1 MKKDFAQWMRG
12 RTMAAVAVA
21 ALTLPMLGCGAGT
34 SNNASGANL
43 PPIDASRGGG
53 GGYVAQTP
61 AQQPRQ
67 GMSTGKK
74 VAILAGAAALYY
86 LYRKHQNNKQA
97 QAGQTQGQPQYYLSK
112 NGRVYYR
119 DQTGR
124 AVYVTPPAQPIEV
137 PYDEIQRYQGIDQLQ
152 GYNNQTTGDSDLR
165 RFLPQGGM

>member
-1 MKKDFAQWMRG
+1 MKNDFAQWMRG

-21 ALTLPMLGCGAGT
+21 ALTLPMLGCGSGG

-43 PPIDASRGGG
+43 PPVDDSR

-86 LYRKHQNNKQA
+86 MYRKSQQNKQA
-97 QAGQTQGQPQYYLSK
+97 GQAQAQGQPQYYLSK
-112 NGRVYYR
+112 DGRVYYR
-119 DQTGR
+119 DQTAR
-124 AVYVTPPAQPIEV
+124 VHYVTAPTQPIQV
-137 PYDEIQRYQGIDQLQ
+137 PYDQLQQYQGIDQLQ
-152 GYNNQTTGDSDLR
+152 GYNNQTTGDMDLR
-165 RFLPQGGM
+165 RFLPQGGR